1 MCNGISRYDCR
12 MKTDGLVLTL
22 HAQFVWS
29 VLVMAL
35 TGNFIASGGSSAMIN
50 YDLFCSVFGMLCLF
64 FLLPAS
70 IKEAWAMHPIIPL
83 VLNILN
89 TIFWFVGGVATA
101 AYLNVHSCSNA
112 DYYNSNN
119 VAGGSEK
126 KCREAQA
133 STAFLWFGFASFLA
147 STVITGLN
155 TRGGANT
162 RAGGIRRGPA
172 MSQV

>member
-1 MCNGISRYDCR
+1 
-12 MKTDGLVLTL
+12 
-22 HAQFVWS
+22 
-29 VLVMAL
+29 
-35 TGNFIASGGSSAMIN
+35 
-50 YDLFCSVFGMLCLF
+50 MLCLF

-70 IKEAWAMHPIIPL
+70 IKEAWAMHPILPL
-83 VLNILN
+83 
-89 TIFWFVGGVATA
+89 
-101 AYLNVHSCSNA
+101 VHSCSNS

-133 STAFLWFGFASFLA
+133 STAFLWFGFASFTA
-147 STVITGLN
+147 SAIITGLG

>member
-1 MCNGISRYDCR
+1 MGATSIINIAMCS
-12 MKTDGLVLTL
+12 LS
-22 HAQFVWS
+22 FVWS
-29 VLVMAL
+29 LLVMAL

-101 AYLNVHSCSNA
+101 AYLNVH
-112 DYYNSNN
+112 
-119 VAGGSEK
+119 
-126 KCREAQA
+126 
-133 STAFLWFGFASFLA
+133 
-147 STVITGLN
+147 
-155 TRGGANT
+155 
-162 RAGGIRRGPA
+162 
-172 MSQV
+172 

>member
-1 MCNGISRYDCR
+1 

-112 DYYNSNN
+112 VCFSPTY
-119 VAGGSEK
+119 VE
-126 KCREAQA
+126 
-133 STAFLWFGFASFLA
+133 
-147 STVITGLN
+147 
-155 TRGGANT
+155 
-162 RAGGIRRGPA
+162 
-172 MSQV
+172 

>member
-1 MCNGISRYDCR
+1 MGAANIINTAMC
-12 MKTDGLVLTL
+12 GLSFL
-22 HAQFVWS
+22 WS
-29 VLVMAL
+29 ILVMAL

-50 YDLFCSVFGMLCLF
+50 YDLFCSVFGMLTLF
-64 FLLPAS
+64 YLLPAS
-70 IKEAWAMHPIIPL
+70 IKESMAFHPIIPL

-101 AYLNVHSCSNA
+101 AYLNVHSCNNS

-119 VAGGSEK
+119 TAGGSEK

-147 STVITGLN
+147 STVLSGLA

>member
-1 MCNGISRYDCR
+1 
-12 MKTDGLVLTL
+12 
-22 HAQFVWS
+22 
-29 VLVMAL
+29 
-35 TGNFIASGGSSAMIN
+35 
-50 YDLFCSVFGMLCLF
+50 MLCLF

-70 IKEAWAMHPIIPL
+70 IKEAWAMHPILPL
-83 VLNILN
+83 VLNVLN
-89 TIFWFVGGVATA
+89 AIFWFVGGVATA
-101 AYLNVHSCSNA
+101 AYLNVH
-112 DYYNSNN
+112 NSNN

-133 STAFLWFGFASFLA
+133 STAFLWFGFASFTA
-147 STVITGLN
+147 SAIITGLG

>member
-1 MCNGISRYDCR
+1 
-12 MKTDGLVLTL
+12 
-22 HAQFVWS
+22 
-29 VLVMAL
+29 
-35 TGNFIASGGSSAMIN
+35 
-50 YDLFCSVFGMLCLF
+50 MLCLF

-101 AYLNVHSCSNA
+101 AYLNVHSCSN
-112 DYYNSNN
+112 N

-147 STVITGLN
+147 STVVTGLN

>member
-1 MCNGISRYDCR
+1 
-12 MKTDGLVLTL
+12 
-22 HAQFVWS
+22 
-29 VLVMAL
+29 
-35 TGNFIASGGSSAMIN
+35 
-50 YDLFCSVFGMLCLF
+50 MLCLF

-70 IKEAWAMHPIIPL
+70 IKEAWAMHPILPH
-83 VLNILN
+83 VLNA
-89 TIFWFVGGVATA
+89 IFWFVGGVATA
-101 AYLNVHSCSNA
+101 AYLNVHSCSNS

-162 RAGGIRRGPA
+162 RAGGIRR
-172 MSQV
+172 

>member
-1 MCNGISRYDCR
+1 
-12 MKTDGLVLTL
+12 
-22 HAQFVWS
+22 
-29 VLVMAL
+29 
-35 TGNFIASGGSSAMIN
+35 
-50 YDLFCSVFGMLCLF
+50 MLCLF

-70 IKEAWAMHPIIPL
+70 IKEAWAMHPII
-83 VLNILN
+83 
-89 TIFWFVGGVATA
+89 WFVGGVATA

-147 STVITGLN
+147 STVVTGLN
-155 TRGGANT
+155 TRGG
-162 RAGGIRRGPA
+162 RK
-172 MSQV
+172 

>member
-1 MCNGISRYDCR
+1 
-12 MKTDGLVLTL
+12 
-22 HAQFVWS
+22 
-29 VLVMAL
+29 
-35 TGNFIASGGSSAMIN
+35 
-50 YDLFCSVFGMLCLF
+50 MLCLF
-64 FLLPAS
+64 FLLPA
-70 IKEAWAMHPIIPL
+70 IIPL

>member
-1 MCNGISRYDCR
+1 
-12 MKTDGLVLTL
+12 
-22 HAQFVWS
+22 
-29 VLVMAL
+29 
-35 TGNFIASGGSSAMIN
+35 
-50 YDLFCSVFGMLCLF
+50 MLCLF

-70 IKEAWAMHPIIPL
+70 IKEAWAMHPILPL

-133 STAFLWFGFASFLA
+133 STAFLWLGFLPRLDRHHWPEHSW
-147 STVITGLN
+147 
-155 TRGGANT
+155 RCEHPC
-162 RAGGIRRGPA
+162 RRYPPWP
-172 MSQV
+172 

>member
-1 MCNGISRYDCR
+1 MGATSIINIAMCS
-12 MKTDGLVLTL
+12 LS
-22 HAQFVWS
+22 FVWS
-29 VLVMAL
+29 LLVMAL

-101 AYLNVHSCSNA
+101 AYLNVHSCSNS

>member
-1 MCNGISRYDCR
+1 
-12 MKTDGLVLTL
+12 
-22 HAQFVWS
+22 
-29 VLVMAL
+29 
-35 TGNFIASGGSSAMIN
+35 
-50 YDLFCSVFGMLCLF
+50 MLCLF

-70 IKEAWAMHPIIPL
+70 IKEAWAMHPILPL
-83 VLNILN
+83 VLNVLN
-89 TIFWFVGGVATA
+89 AIFWFVGGVATA

-133 STAFLWFGFASFLA
+133 FASFLA
-147 STVITGLN
+147 STVVTGLN

-172 MSQV
+172 MS